1 MSKSKKALIIIS
13 ALAVLGTACAISYF
27 WGFRYGIRSG
37 GLMSS
42 MAEMMLADQ
51 HMSDQ
56 MSNANCEGVRQAI
69 NDHLKFL
76 EKYRNVKGS
85 FISETIYYGDKMFAH
100 IRLYRIEK
108 HMGNNE
114 EALKH
119 MERAREAC
127 AHRKWEDCSKE
138 KLIGFAKRLDEK
150 NPIACLANEK

>member
-13 ALAVLGTACAISYF
+13 ALAVLGIACVISYF
-27 WGFRYGIRSG
+27 FGFRYGIRSG
-37 GLMSS
+37 GLISS

-56 MSNANCEGVRQAI
+56 MANANCEGVRQAI
-69 NDHLKFL
+69 NDHLILLK
-76 EKYRNVKGS
+76 KYRNVKGS
-85 FISETIYYGDKMFAH
+85 FISETIYYGDKMLAH
-100 IRLYRIEK
+100 VRLSRIEK

-127 AHRKWEDCSKE
+127 ANRKWEDCSEK
-138 KLIGFAKRLDEK
+138 KLIWFAKRLDEK
-150 NPIACLANEK
+150 NPIACLATKK